1 MDTEQ
6 CVEMMKALSALY
18 KRASESNNIPS
29 SEINKLKHVL
39 TEVEM
44 FVSSMRKSMDI
55 LDNHKIKIDEKIDK
69 KIDE

>member
-44 FVSSMRKSMDI
+44 FVSSMRKSMYI
-55 LDNHKIKIDEKIDK
+55 G
-69 KIDE
+69 